1 MAAASLSGALARDDH
16 FALAALAAAT
26 PRPTVADPGPA
37 FRPRLVPPRAPGRA
51 LAALAAANAR
61 PTVADPGPAFRP
73 RPPAAP
79 PSFLPAEHL
88 RTACAI

>member
-16 FALAALAAAT
+16 FALATLAAAT
-26 PRPTVADPGPA
+26 
-37 FRPRLVPPRAPGRA
+37 
-51 LAALAAANAR
+51 AR

-79 PSFLPAEHL
+79 PSSLPAEHL
-88 RTACAI
+88 RAAI